1 MKYEE
6 IELTNN
12 EAIHNFELTVDGHRS
27 FIEYIRKNDKYYL
40 VHTAVPVELEGKG
53 VGAALV
59 EKTFQY
65 LEERGVK
72 IVPMCTYIQSF
83 LKRHPE
89 WNRVVA

>member
-12 EAIHNFELTVDGHRS
+12 EAIHNFELIVDGYRS
-27 FIEYIRKNDKYYL
+27 YIEYLRKNDKYYL
-40 VHTAVPVELEGKG
+40 VHTGVPEALEGKG
-53 VGAALV
+53 VGTALL
-59 EKTFQY
+59 EKTLQY
-65 LEERGVK
+65 LEEKGQK
-72 IVPMCTYIQSF
+72 IVPMCTFIQLY